1 MSSFSAP
8 IKISF
13 KHVFRSLVLLL
24 ICFQFVSAQ
33 SLYSTDPSYI
43 KKRSEKKP
51 FQIFYPD
58 TTIEKANRFIDRNFM
73 GNVGL
78 SSPQYVLKF
87 KSRSLGFKLMDV
99 PLDDYTIKK
108 EDIEYFRT
116 KGPYAELTGI
126 AGSKQLQLFRMQFS
140 NTFKDRLNLTLKLNR
155 YTSLGYYSKQQTFT
169 NNFYTSAN
177 YTTKNKRFGFTS
189 YILVNNNRFQEN
201 GGIINDTLRKQ
212 DLLVSKDLIP
222 VKLSGASRDNRELSA
237 QYSNWFKLTKD
248 SSKLQTYLGFHS
260 TFSSLKYKYK
270 DLNSGT
276 DNYYSIF
283 YTDTAKTNDSTHIR
297 TFNNEVNLTFRSQK
311 NNFNLELGYENE
323 IAQLWQYSDT
333 NFMNHLVNVKM
344 DHIKNFVSADS
355 LSQKK
360 LINTVSG
367 SYIAAGQFAGNYKV
381 ETFHQLLFFR
391 NNKAKGS
398 VTLKLLS
405 EDRTPDYIFKHWY
418 SNHFAWDNKF
428 NNVQTNQAELSCKIL
443 FVTITGIYKGI
454 TNYLYFDQLA
464 YPMQNSGTIN
474 NGSIRLNIDKVFF
487 KHLGVS
493 VAQTWQTTS
502 SSLISLP
509 KSVSIASLF
518 YKGNLFKNN
527 LQLAVGGQVEYYDQ
541 FTPYAY
547 MPATQVFYIQDK
559 YKAGNFTFVD
569 VFLNARIRPVTFFIK
584 MENVLHGVI
593 GTNYSMVP
601 GYYQPDRALRFGL
614 TWLFFD

>member
-1 MSSFSAP
+1 MSSSCDR
-8 IKISF
+8 IKKSLKNI
-13 KHVFRSLVLLL
+13 FRSLLLVF
-24 ICFQFVSAQ
+24 ISIQSVSSQ
-33 SLYSTDPSYI
+33 SFYSVDPNYI

-51 FQIFYPD
+51 YQSFYPD

-73 GNVGL
+73 GNLGMP
-78 SSPQYVLKF
+78 SPHYVLKF
-87 KSRSLGFKLMDV
+87 KSRSLGFRLFDV
-99 PLDDYTIKK
+99 PLDDYIIKK
-108 EDIEYFRT
+108 EDVEYYRT
-116 KGPYAELTGI
+116 KGPFAELSGI
-126 AGSKQLQLFRMQFS
+126 AGSKQLQLFRLLFS
-140 NTFKDRLNLTLKLNR
+140 NTFKNKLNVTLRLNR
-155 YTSLGYYSKQQTFT
+155 YTSLGFYTKQQTFT
-169 NNFYTSAN
+169 NNFYTSNN

-201 GGIINDTLRKQ
+201 GGIINDTLRQQ

-237 QYSNWFKLTKD
+237 QYANWFKLNKD
-248 SSKLQTYLGFHS
+248 SSRLQSYIGLRS
-260 TFSSLKYKYK
+260 SFSSLKYRYK

-276 DNYYSIF
+276 DNYYFLF
-283 YTDTAKTNDSTHIR
+283 YTDTAKTIDSTRVR
-297 TFNNEVNLTFRSQK
+297 TFNNELNLTFRSAK

-333 NFMNHLVNVKM
+333 SFMNHLANVKM
-344 DHIKNFVSADS
+344 DHIKNFISTDS

-367 SYIAAGQFAGNYKV
+367 SYIAAGAFAGNYKV
-381 ETFHQLLFFR
+381 ETFHQLQFFR
-391 NNKAKGS
+391 NKKLKGNVS
-398 VTLKLLS
+398 LKFLS
-405 EDRTPDYIFKHWY
+405 EDRTPDYIYKHWY

-428 NNVQTNQAELSCKIL
+428 NNVQMNQAELSCKVSFL
-443 FVTITGIYKGI
+443 TVTGIYKGI

-464 YPMQNSGTIN
+464 YPMQSNNTIT
-474 NGSIRLNIDKVFF
+474 NGAIRINLDKVFF

-493 VAQTWQTTS
+493 INQTWQTTS
-502 SSLISLP
+502 SNLISLP

-547 MPATQVFYIQDK
+547 MPATQAFYVQDN

-584 MENVLHGVI
+584 MENILHGVI

-601 GYYQPDRALRFGL
+601 GYYQPDRAMRFGL

>member
-1 MSSFSAP
+1 MSSSGDR
-8 IKISF
+8 IKKSL
-13 KHVFRSLVLLL
+13 KNVFRSLLLFFVS
-24 ICFQFVSAQ
+24 FQLVSAQ
-33 SLYSTDPSYI
+33 SFYSVDPNYI
-43 KKRSEKKP
+43 KKRTDKKS
-51 FQIFYPD
+51 FQSFYPD

-73 GNVGL
+73 GNIGL
-78 SSPQYVLKF
+78 SSPQYILKL
-87 KSRSLGFKLMDV
+87 KSRSLGFKLFDV
-99 PLDDYTIKK
+99 PLDDYNIKK
-108 EDIEYFRT
+108 EDVEYFRT
-116 KGPYAELTGI
+116 KGPFAELSGI
-126 AGSKQLQLFRMQFS
+126 AGSKQLQLFRLLFS
-140 NTFKDRLNLTLKLNR
+140 NTFKQKLNLTLRLNR
-155 YTSLGYYSKQQTFT
+155 YTSQGFYTKQQSFT

-201 GGIINDTLRKQ
+201 GGVIYDTIRQQ

-237 QYSNWFKLTKD
+237 QYSNWFKLNKD
-248 SSKLQTYLGFHS
+248 SSKLQTYVGLRS
-260 TFSSLKYKYK
+260 SFSSLKYKYK

-276 DNYYSIF
+276 DNYYFLF
-283 YTDTAKTNDSTHIR
+283 YTDTAKTNDSSRVR
-297 TFNNEVNLTFRSQK
+297 TFNNELNFTFRSQK

-333 NFMNHLVNVKM
+333 SFMNHLANVKL
-344 DHIKNFVSADS
+344 DHIKNFISTDS
-355 LSQKK
+355 LSEQK

-367 SYIAAGQFAGNYKV
+367 SYIAAGPFAGNYKV
-381 ETFHQLLFFR
+381 ETFHQLQFLR
-391 NNKAKGS
+391 NKKLKGNIS
-398 VTLKLLS
+398 LKLLS
-405 EDRTPDYIFKHWY
+405 EDRTPDYLFKQWY

-428 NNVQTNQAELSCKIL
+428 NNVQMNQAELSCKISFL
-443 FVTITGIYKGI
+443 TVTGIYKGI

-464 YPMQNSGTIN
+464 YPMQSNNTIT
-474 NGSIRLNIDKVFF
+474 NGAVRINLDKVFF
-487 KHLGVS
+487 KHLGIGIN
-493 VAQTWQTTS
+493 QTWQTTS
-502 SSLISLP
+502 SNLISLP
-509 KSVSIASLF
+509 KSISIASLF

-527 LQLAVGGQVEYYDQ
+527 LQLAVGGQIEYYDQ

-547 MPATQVFYIQDK
+547 MPATQVFYVQDK

-601 GYYQPDRALRFGL
+601 GYYQPDRAMRFGL